1 MRIFTYIL
9 TIIAILLI
17 VYNLTEIDLSASFEG
32 DNMTAIITILAGFCA
47 IIILAIVRVSRKI
60 EQIIKRKK

>member
-9 TIIAILLI
+9 TIIASLLI

-32 DNMTAIITILAGFCA
+32 DNMTAIITILAGFCT

>member
-9 TIIAILLI
+9 TIIASLLI